1 MADDLDAADYE
12 VTLEDGETVN
22 AADFI
27 TVGATASG
35 KKVQL
40 EQFEPIDEN
49 AEVTADLSDLSPQD
63 TLDVLDSLGQLS
75 RDACERNLA
84 RRYEEH
90 VRKEAFDN

>member
-1 MADDLDAADYE
+1 MTDDLDAADYE
-12 VTLEDGETVN
+12 VTLEDGETAN

-75 RDACERNLA
+75 RDVCERNLA

-90 VRKEAFDN
+90 ARKEAFDN

>member
-1 MADDLDAADYE
+1 MTDDLDAADYE

-40 EQFEPIDEN
+40 EQFEPL
-49 AEVTADLSDLSPQD
+49 TRTPKSPP
-63 TLDVLDSLGQLS
+63 T
-75 RDACERNLA
+75 
-84 RRYEEH
+84 
-90 VRKEAFDN
+90 

>member
-75 RDACERNLA
+75 RDVCERNLA

-90 VRKEAFDN
+90 VQIGRAHV